1 MNAWNRWDRLT
12 SKGNSVAEGISGGI
26 ALLVTLLI
34 SLDVILRYIFKAF
47 IPACVEFTQ
56 VLLVLLV
63 YLALG
68 KAQEAKQHIRVE
80 FMLEKLCSKTRRYW
94 EIVIHFFALIFVAI
108 LLWESIGLF
117 IDSVSVM
124 EYYGGAVR
132 VPIYP
137 ARGAIIVGC
146 GLMMSQLVRD
156 LVDLFSPKSKLV
168 AVASPEVREIE
179 EAIQKVEEEQT
190 RK

>member
-179 EAIQKVEEEQT
+179 EAIQKVEKEQT